1 MNKLDKPAPSQTP
14 EQRSASKAP
23 ASEVK
28 MKHDSKVAPPVGKAL
43 VKPRH
48 RIILVSFLA
57 IVVTPLILAAAYL
70 EVRAHDR
77 YVSNVAFSIRSE
89 STSSA
94 MEMLGGLAAMSGSS
108 SSDTDILYNF
118 IKSAEMVR
126 ALDAKLNLRE
136 MWSKP
141 GSDWWNMEDDPW
153 YAYDP
158 PGTIEDLT
166 NFWSRMVEVYSDS
179 GTGLIDVRAQA
190 FTRDEAY
197 ELTQA
202 IFAESSEMINRLSQ
216 IAREDKIR
224 YAREELETSV
234 DRLKIARAALTKFRN
249 DNQIVDPQSLIAGQV
264 GLLSSMQE
272 QLAQSL
278 IDLDTLRQTTQ
289 PEDPRITQTERRVE
303 VISNRIA
310 EERNKLGLSG
320 PVAPDSTSE
329 NAVELNYANIVGDY
343 ETLAV
348 DLQFAEQS
356 YTVAL
361 TAYDTARAEAGRQ
374 SRYLAAHIQPSHPE
388 RSLEPNR
395 GRLLMLLALMLSM
408 TWIFVVLVGYSLRDR
423 R

>member
-1 MNKLDKPAPSQTP
+1 MNNVNQQILSKASQ
-14 EQRSASKAP
+14 QRSASKVSAP
-23 ASEVK
+23 EVK
-28 MKHDSKVAPPVGKAL
+28 PKQDSKIAPPVGKAMIKL
-43 VKPRH
+43 RH
-48 RIILVSFLA
+48 SIILASFLV
-57 IVVTPLILAAAYL
+57 IVMAPLIFAAAYL
-70 EVRAHDR
+70 ELRAHDR

-89 STSSA
+89 NTTSA

-126 ALDAKLNLRE
+126 ALDAKLDLRG

-141 GSDWWNMEDDPW
+141 GSSWLNMEEDPW
-153 YAYDP
+153 YSYEP

-166 NFWSRMVEVYSDS
+166 DYWGRMVQVYSDS
-179 GTGLIDVRAQA
+179 GTGLIDVSAQA
-190 FTRDEAY
+190 FSPDEALG
-197 ELTQA
+197 LTRA
-202 IFAESSEMINRLSQ
+202 IFDESSEMINRLSQ

-224 YAREELETSV
+224 YARDELETAV
-234 DRLKIARAALTKFRN
+234 ERLKKARSSLTKFRN

-272 QLAQSL
+272 QLAQAL

-289 PEDPRITQTERRVE
+289 SNDPRITQAERRVD
-303 VISNRIA
+303 VISNRMA

-320 PVAPDSTSE
+320 
-329 NAVELNYANIVGDY
+329 AVEESSTNINGEMNYANIVGEY
-343 ETLAV
+343 EILAV

-374 SRYLAAHIQPSHPE
+374 SRYLAAHIQPSQPE

-395 GRLLMLLALMLSM
+395 GRLLMLLALVLSM
-408 TWIFVVLVGYSLRDR
+408 IWIFIVLVGYSLRDR